1 MINIAEPL
9 ENIFIPNT
17 PADNTVIVEP
27 QDPPQKATSCI
38 ICTEKYSKS
47 IHKPIECQYCKFEAC
62 RECCQKYVLNETV
75 PKCMSPECN
84 REWTRQFL
92 SSKFTKA
99 WISRDFKKH
108 REDVL
113 FNGERSLMPATQVLV
128 ENILRK
134 EHLQEEITQVR
145 LQISILYNRIN
156 DLQREYYRV
165 GRPNGANGATEE
177 ARAKFIRACPD
188 PECRG
193 FLSSQWKCGICEKW
207 TCPTCHEVKGTERD
221 IEHVCDPN
229 NVATAQLLATDT
241 KPCPKCGEGIFKI
254 DGCFAADVPVL
265 LWDGTTKMSQDIAIG
280 DVLVGD
286 DGEPRNVNRLMQGD
300 DEMFEVQQNNGMSYV
315 VNSKHTLLLKYS
327 GNKHIF
333 WNNKSNYWKIKWFDK
348 EKNSPKSK
356 QFKIND
362 NCNKDE
368 TKQILDKFSNELYVN
383 NDDVIEITVQEYL
396 KFKKSTKRNL
406 MGYKNDGINYPYQ
419 PVDLDPYL
427 LGLWLGDG
435 THSHPEI
442 ASNDKEIV
450 QYMIEWCDKNNSELI
465 KDGKYKYRFRRKGY
479 SYGRECLNINQT
491 SYASEEKF
499 PQFQD
504 RTNPFTTLIKKY
516 NLLKNKHIP
525 KEYLM
530 NSRDVRLKLLA
541 GIIDTDGHVATANN
555 GKRITITQTRVKLS
569 EQIIFLANSLGFTVN
584 YCIRERKN
592 DIIFNCEA
600 KDYKN
605 QYNINISG
613 EKLCE
618 IPTILPRKKCTNS
631 TPNKNYKYTNIT
643 VKPLGKG
650 KYYGW
655 EVDANHRMLL
665 QDFTCVKNCDQ
676 MWCTS
681 CHTAFS
687 WRTGKI
693 ENVIH
698 NPHYYEYMR
707 KQGNGEIARNPL
719 DLPCGQ
725 REINHRIATEFVR
738 LFNDH
743 KIAKTYEQ
751 KAELDEYIRRTG
763 HICQSI
769 VHLRRVEMPRY
780 TFDRLM
786 NNQELRIKYMRNHLA
801 EDKFKILIQQSD
813 KKHQK
818 NREIYQVMQMIHDTA
833 TDIMLRFIDVVKQSE
848 WSLDYSILS
857 EISPLVEYANTC
869 FREISQTYN
878 SKSPTFNNDLRLVY

>member
-1 MINIAEPL
+1 M
-9 ENIFIPNT
+9 
-17 PADNTVIVEP
+17 
-27 QDPPQKATSCI
+27 
-38 ICTEKYSKS
+38 
-47 IHKPIECQYCKFEAC
+47 
-62 RECCQKYVLNETV
+62 
-75 PKCMSPECN
+75 
-84 REWTRQFL
+84 
-92 SSKFTKA
+92 
-99 WISRDFKKH
+99 
-108 REDVL
+108 
-113 FNGERSLMPATQVLV
+113 
-128 ENILRK
+128 
-134 EHLQEEITQVR
+134 
-145 LQISILYNRIN
+145 
-156 DLQREYYRV
+156 
-165 GRPNGANGATEE
+165 
-177 ARAKFIRACPD
+177 
-188 PECRG
+188 
-193 FLSSQWKCGICEKW
+193 
-207 TCPTCHEVKGTERD
+207 
-221 IEHVCDPN
+221 
-229 NVATAQLLATDT
+229 
-241 KPCPKCGEGIFKI
+241 
-254 DGCFAADVPVL
+254 
-265 LWDGTTKMSQDIAIG
+265 
-280 DVLVGD
+280 
-286 DGEPRNVNRLMQGD
+286 
-300 DEMFEVQQNNGMSYV
+300 
-315 VNSKHTLLLKYS
+315 
-327 GNKHIF
+327 
-333 WNNKSNYWKIKWFDK
+333 
-348 EKNSPKSK
+348 
-356 QFKIND
+356 
-362 NCNKDE
+362 
-368 TKQILDKFSNELYVN
+368 
-383 NDDVIEITVQEYL
+383 
-396 KFKKSTKRNL
+396 
-406 MGYKNDGINYPYQ
+406 
-419 PVDLDPYL
+419 
-427 LGLWLGDG
+427 
-435 THSHPEI
+435 
-442 ASNDKEIV
+442 
-450 QYMIEWCDKNNSELI
+450 
-465 KDGKYKYRFRRKGY
+465 
-479 SYGRECLNINQT
+479 
-491 SYASEEKF
+491 
-499 PQFQD
+499 
-504 RTNPFTTLIKKY
+504 
-516 NLLKNKHIP
+516 
-525 KEYLM
+525 
-530 NSRDVRLKLLA
+530 
-541 GIIDTDGHVATANN
+541 
-555 GKRITITQTRVKLS
+555 
-569 EQIIFLANSLGFTVN
+569 ANSLGFTVN

>member
-1 MINIAEPL
+1 MNNMTEPL

-17 PADNTVIVEP
+17 PPINTVTEP
-27 QDPPQKATSCI
+27 PEKMTSCI

-221 IEHVCDPN
+221 VEHVCDPN

-254 DGCFAADVPVL
+254 DGCFAANVPIL
-265 LWDGTTKMSQDIAIG
+265 LWSGLHKERWSPTNFLSTTNSDGDNVTERVIDVTTKMSQDIAVG

-286 DGEPRNVNRLMQGD
+286 DGKPRNVIRLMEGE
-300 DEMFEVQQNNGMSYV
+300 DEMYEVQQSNGMSYT
-315 VNSKHTLLLKYS
+315 VNSKHTLLLKYTIH
-327 GNKHIF
+327 KHGK
-333 WNNKSNYWKIKWFDK
+333 KSED
-348 EKNSPKSK
+348 SLLT
-356 QFKIND
+356 Q
-362 NCNKDE
+362 KDE
-368 TKQILDKFSNELYVN
+368 FCAVGDPC
-383 NDDVIEITVQEYL
+383 EITVEDYL
-396 KFKKSTKRNL
+396 QLSSGVRERVK
-406 MGYKNDGINYPYQ
+406 GYKY
-419 PVDLDPYL
+419 
-427 LGLWLGDG
+427 
-435 THSHPEI
+435 
-442 ASNDKEIV
+442 
-450 QYMIEWCDKNNSELI
+450 NSDI
-465 KDGKYKYRFRRKGY
+465 
-479 SYGRECLNINQT
+479 
-491 SYASEEKF
+491 
-499 PQFQD
+499 
-504 RTNPFTTLIKKY
+504 
-516 NLLKNKHIP
+516 
-525 KEYLM
+525 
-530 NSRDVRLKLLA
+530 
-541 GIIDTDGHVATANN
+541 
-555 GKRITITQTRVKLS
+555 LS
-569 EQIIFLANSLGFTVN
+569 
-584 YCIRERKN
+584 
-592 DIIFNCEA
+592 DII
-600 KDYKN
+600 
-605 QYNINISG
+605 
-613 EKLCE
+613 
-618 IPTILPRKKCTNS
+618 
-631 TPNKNYKYTNIT
+631 

-655 EVDANHRMLL
+655 EVDNYNHRFILK
-665 QDFTCVKNCDQ
+665 DFTCVKNCNQ

-681 CHTAFS
+681 CHTAFD

-693 ENVIH
+693 EQVVH
-698 NPHYYEYMR
+698 NPHYYEFMR
-707 KQGNGEIARNPL
+707 QQGNGEMPRNPL

-725 REINHRIATEFVR
+725 REINHRTATELVR
-738 LFNDH
+738 LFNTH
-743 KIAKTYEQ
+743 KTSNDSELRMASLLRSLGRDEDIHTLLSAERPTTKTIAQ
-751 KAELDEYIRRTG
+751 KAEIDEYIRRTG
-763 HICQSI
+763 NICQSI

-780 TFDRLM
+780 TFNRLE
-786 NNQELRIKYMRNHLA
+786 NNQELRIKYMRNQLA

-818 NREIYQVMQMIHDTA
+818 NREIHQVMQMIHDTA
-833 TDIMLRFIDVVKQSE
+833 TDIILRFMDVIKQPE
-848 WSLDYSILS
+848 WSLDYTILN

-869 FREISQTYN
+869 FREISITYN
-878 SKSPTFNNDLRLVY
+878 SKFLSFNNDLRLVY